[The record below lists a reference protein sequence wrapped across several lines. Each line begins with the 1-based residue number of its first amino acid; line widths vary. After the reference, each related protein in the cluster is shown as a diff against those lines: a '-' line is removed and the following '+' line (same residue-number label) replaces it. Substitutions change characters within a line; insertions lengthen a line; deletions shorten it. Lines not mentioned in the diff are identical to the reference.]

1 MAKMIGIDLG
11 TTNSCVA
18 VMEGGEPK
26 VIANEEGARTTPSIV
41 GFSKSGERLVGQVAK
56 RQAITNPENT
66 IFSIKRF
73 MGRRYSEV
81 TDEMKMVPFKV
92 VQQGDHVGVIAQGK
106 EYTPPEISAMILQKL
121 KKSAEAYLGETVT
134 EAVITVPA
142 YFNDAQRQATKDAG
156 RIAGLDVK
164 RIVNEPTAAALA
176 YGLDKKKDETIA
188 VYDFGGG
195 TFDISV
201 LEVGEGV
208 IEVKATNGDTHL
220 GGDNLDQRIVDW
232 LIAEFKQEHGLDL
245 TSRGNEMALQ
255 RLKDAAEKAKIELST
270 TVETE
275 INLPFITA
283 DASGPKHLVR
293 KLTRAKLEQLVE
305 DLVGRSV
312 EPCKKCLSDAG
323 VTTSQI
329 DEVVLVGGQT
339 RMPRIQELVKKLFGK
354 EPHRGVNPDEVVA
367 VGAAVQAGVLAGDV
381 KDLLLLD
388 VTPLT
393 LSIETLGG
401 VATPMI
407 PRNTTIPTKKTE
419 TFSTAADNQ
428 TEVEVHVLQGERPM
442 AGQNRTLGKFK
453 LGGIMPA
460 PRGVPQIEVT
470 FDIDA
475 NGILNVTAKDNATGK
490 DTRITITS
498 SSGLS
503 KEEVEKMAKEAEAH
517 ASEDKEQRDQI
528 EARNSLDGLV
538 YNIEK
543 MLKDSGEKVAAA
555 DKTEVESALAE
566 AKKTLEGT
574 HSTSEMKAA
583 QEKLTQA
590 SHKLAEAMYK
600 ASSTQAGPAAGG
612 PSDSGS
618 GGSAPGGEAKKEG
631 EVIDAEYVDVDEKK

>member
-1 MAKMIGIDLG
+1 MAKIIGIDLG

-18 VMEGGEPK
+18 VLEGGEPK
-26 VIANEEGARTTPSIV
+26 VIPNEEGSRTTPSVV
-41 GFSKSGERLVGQVAK
+41 GFTKSGERLVGQVAK

-66 IFSIKRF
+66 VFSIKRF
-73 MGRRYSEV
+73 MGRRYNEV
-81 TDEMKMVPFKV
+81 NDEMKMVPYKV
-92 VQQGDHVGVIAQGK
+92 TQQGDHVAVVAQGK
-106 EYTPPEISAMILQKL
+106 EYTPPEVSAMILQKL
-121 KKSAEAYLGETVT
+121 KKAAEAYLGETVN

-156 RIAGLDVK
+156 KIAGLDVK

-195 TFDISV
+195 TFDISI

-208 IEVKATNGDTHL
+208 IEVKSTNGDTHL

-232 LIAEFKQEHGLDL
+232 LISEFKAEEGLDL
-245 TSRGNEMALQ
+245 SSKGNEMALQ

-270 TVETE
+270 TIETE

-293 KLTRAKLEQLVE
+293 KLTRAKLEQMVQ
-305 DLVGRSV
+305 DLLDRSL
-312 EPCKKCLSDAG
+312 EPCKKALADAG
-323 VTTSQI
+323 VSTSQI

-339 RMPRIQELVKKLFGK
+339 RMPKIQEMVKALFGK

-367 VGAAVQAGVLAGDV
+367 VGAAVQAGVLAGEV

-393 LSIETLGG
+393 LAIETLGG
-401 VATPMI
+401 VATTMI

-419 TFSTAADNQ
+419 TFSTAADSQ

-442 AGQNRTLGKFK
+442 AAQNRTLGKFK
-453 LGGIMPA
+453 LAGIPPA

-475 NGILNVTAKDNATGK
+475 NGILNVHAKDNATGK

-503 KEEVEKMAKEAEAH
+503 KDEVEKMAKEAESH
-517 ASEDKEQRDQI
+517 AAEDKEKREEI
-528 EARNSLDGLV
+528 EARNSLDSMV

-543 MLKDSGEKVAAA
+543 MLKDSGDKVQASDKSDVEAALA
-555 DKTEVESALAE
+555 DAKKVLADNAKASELKSAL
-566 AKKTLEGT
+566 
-574 HSTSEMKAA
+574 
-583 QEKLTQA
+583 EKLTQS

-600 ASSTQAGPAAGG
+600 AGAAQSAAGA
-612 PSDSGS
+612 
-618 GGSAPGGEAKKEG
+618 APGGEGQGEPHAEQKKDEG
-631 EVIDAEYVDVDEKK
+631 VIDAEYVDVEDKK

>member
-1 MAKMIGIDLG
+1 MAKIIGIDLG
-11 TTNSCVA
+11 TTNSVVA

-26 VIANEEGARTTPSIV
+26 VIANEEGGRTTPSV
-41 GFSKSGERLVGQVAK
+41 VAFTKSGERLVGQVAK
-56 RQAITNPENT
+56 RQAITNPANT
-66 IFSIKRF
+66 VYSIKRF
-73 MGRRYSEV
+73 MGRRFNEV
-81 TDEMKMVPFKV
+81 SDEMKMVPYKV
-92 VQQGDHVGVIAQGK
+92 VQQGDHVAIEAQGK
-106 EYTPPEISAMILQKL
+106 LYTPPEISAMILQKL
-121 KKSAEAYLGETVT
+121 KKAAEDHLGTTVT

-156 RIAGLDVK
+156 KIAGLDVK

-195 TFDISV
+195 TFDISI

-208 IEVKATNGDTHL
+208 IEVKSTNGDTHL
-220 GGDNLDQRIVDW
+220 GGDNIDQRIVDW
-232 LIAEFKQEHGLDL
+232 LIDDFKKDEGLDL
-245 TSRGNEMALQ
+245 RSKGNEMALQ
-255 RLKDAAEKAKIELST
+255 RLRDAAERAKIELST
-270 TVETE
+270 ALETE

-283 DASGPKHLVR
+283 DATGPKHLVK
-293 KLTRAKLEQLVE
+293 KLTRAKLESLVE
-305 DLVGRSV
+305 DIIQRSV
-312 EPCKKCLSDAG
+312 EPSKKALADAG
-323 VTTSQI
+323 IDASKI

-339 RMPRIQELVKKLFGK
+339 RMPRIQQLVKELFGK
-354 EPHRGVNPDEVVA
+354 EGHKGVNPDEVVA
-367 VGAAVQAGVLAGDV
+367 VGAAVQAGVLAGEV

-419 TFSTAADNQ
+419 TFSTAADSQ

-453 LGGIMPA
+453 LSGIPPA

-490 DTRITITS
+490 DQKITITS

-503 KEEVEKMAKEAEAH
+503 KEEVERMAKEADAH
-517 ASEDKEQRDQI
+517 SAEDKQKREEI
-528 EARNSLDGLV
+528 EARNQLDGLV

-543 MLKDSGEKVAAA
+543 MLKENGDKVSGQEKA
-555 DKTEVESALAE
+555 DVESALAD
-566 AKKTLEGT
+566 ARKTLEGQP
-574 HSTSEMKAA
+574 SPAEMNAA
-583 QEKLTQA
+583 REKLTQA

-600 ASSTQAGPAAGG
+600 ANAA
-612 PSDSGS
+612 
-618 GGSAPGGEAKKEG
+618 APGAGVPPTDGQAASAGTADQKADG
-631 EVIDAEYVDVDEKK
+631 EVIDAEYVDVDDKK